1 MHGSKYRSELA
12 AFYAHRWKL
21 VPHLEGA
28 WHSMP
33 DGPGAPAYA
42 PLNTAQGHV
51 YFAGD
56 HLNYMDAWQH
66 GAVSSARKV
75 VTALHQR
82 VLAS

>member
-1 MHGSKYRSELA
+1 
-12 AFYAHRWKL
+12 
-21 VPHLEGA
+21 
-28 WHSMP
+28 MP

-42 PLNTAQGHV
+42 PVNTAQGHV

-56 HLNYMDAWQH
+56 HLNYMDARQH